1 MELASHMMIYEGR
14 YMEELQQTAS
24 LEAMVPLP
32 MSLWRET
39 EHDHRILDGLGL
51 PLSPLK
57 SVAAH
62 LVDPKHASDD
72 CLFPAFPN
80 RNHVLHMF

>member
-32 MSLWRET
+32 MSL
-39 EHDHRILDGLGL
+39 
-51 PLSPLK
+51 
-57 SVAAH
+57 
-62 LVDPKHASDD
+62 
-72 CLFPAFPN
+72 
-80 RNHVLHMF
+80 

>member
-1 MELASHMMIYEGR
+1 MELASHMMIHEGC

-32 MSLWRET
+32 M
-39 EHDHRILDGLGL
+39 ILDGLGL

-62 LVDPKHASDD
+62 LVDPKHASAD
-72 CLFPAFPN
+72 CLFPAFPS